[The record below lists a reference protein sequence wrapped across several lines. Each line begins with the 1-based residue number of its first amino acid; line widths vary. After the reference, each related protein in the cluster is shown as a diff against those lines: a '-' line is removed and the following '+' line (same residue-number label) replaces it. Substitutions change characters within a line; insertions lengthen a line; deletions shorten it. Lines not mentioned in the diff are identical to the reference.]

1 MTMRNGGEILVA
13 ALLAHDVDRAF
24 GVPGE
29 SALPLYDALLSN
41 ANHIQ
46 FVTCRH
52 EASAAHMAE
61 ADGKMRGGPGVC
73 MVSRGPGAMH
83 AAIGVHTAQQNSSG
97 LVLLVGQVPRAERG
111 REAFQEMNYEA
122 VFGGMTKWTAEI
134 TDTAAIPE
142 LVAKAFHIAASGRPG
157 PVVLSI
163 PEDVLDELSDAGDVA
178 PIPLERPAPGADDL
192 AKLQEM
198 LQKAERPILIIGGPG
213 WTPEAAEDIKVFAA
227 TNELP
232 IVCAFRSQGI
242 VDDRFA
248 HFVGDLGFGIN
259 PKLGARI
266 KHSDLLIV
274 VGDRLCDASTQG
286 YSLIVP
292 PKPLQP
298 LVHIYPGKEE
308 LGRVFEAVLPIHA
321 GVVETAAALNAM
333 TVKPSAAWREARLA
347 MRSEYDAYR
356 TPGERRGK
364 VDMARVVSFLG
375 ERLPDNA
382 IVTNGAGNYC
392 IWVHRYYRYRGF
404 GTQAATK
411 GGAMGYGFPAA
422 IAAKL
427 RHPERTV
434 VSFAGDGC
442 FTMAMAELA
451 TVAQQNLPLVI
462 IVVNNG
468 IYGAIRYHQ
477 EIHFPGHVVGTDLR
491 NPNFA
496 DLARSYGLFGE
507 VVDDDSDFPAVFE
520 RALVANRPALIEL
533 RTDAEYISPDKTI
546 ADLRTLNQKA

>member
-1 MTMRNGGEILVA
+1 MTTRNGGEILVA

-29 SALPLYDALLSN
+29 SALPLYDALLGA
-41 ANHIQ
+41 ANRIQ

-142 LVAKAFHIAASGRPG
+142 MVAKAFHIAASGRPG

-163 PEDVLDELSDAGDVA
+163 PEDVLDELSDAADVA
-178 PIPLERPAPGADDL
+178 PIPLERPAPGAGDL
-192 AKLQEM
+192 AKLQAM

-213 WTPEAAEDIKVFAA
+213 WTPAAADDIKAFAA
-227 TNELP
+227 ANELP

-248 HFVGDLGFGIN
+248 HFVGDLGFAMN
-259 PKLGARI
+259 AKLAARI
-266 KHSDLLIV
+266 KHSDLLIA
-274 VGDRLCDASTQG
+274 VGERLCDATTQG
-286 YSLIVP
+286 YSLLVP
-292 PKPLQP
+292 PKPAQP
-298 LVHIYPGKEE
+298 LVHIYPDKTE
-308 LGRVFEAVLPIHA
+308 LGRVFASVLPIHA
-321 GVVETAAALNAM
+321 GVVEAAAALKGI
-333 TVKPSAAWREARLA
+333 TVKAPAAWREARLA
-347 MRSEYDAYR
+347 MRGEYDAYR
-356 TPGERRGK
+356 TPGPRRGRL
-364 VDMARVVSFLG
+364 DMARVVSFLG
-375 ERLPDNA
+375 ERLPENA

-451 TVAQQNLPLVI
+451 TVAQQNLPLI
-462 IVVNNG
+462 TIVVNNG
-468 IYGAIRYHQ
+468 IYGAIRFHQ
-477 EIHFPGHVVGTDLR
+477 EIHFPNRVSGTNLE
-491 NPNFA
+491 NPDFA
-496 DLARSYGLFGE
+496 ALARSYGMFGE
-507 VVDDDSDFPAVFE
+507 VVDDDMDFPGVFE
-520 RALVANRPALIEL
+520 RALAANAPALIEL
-533 RTDAEYISPDKTI
+533 RVDEEFITPDKTI
-546 ADLRTLNQKA
+546 ADLRALKA

>member
-1 MTMRNGGEILVA
+1 MTTRNGGEILVA
-13 ALLAHDVDRAF
+13 ALLAHGVDRAF

-29 SALPLYDALLSN
+29 SALPLYDALLGA
-41 ANHIQ
+41 ANRIQ

-61 ADGKMRGGPGVC
+61 ADGRMRGGPGVC

-83 AAIGVHTAQQNSSG
+83 AAIGVHTAQQNSGG

-122 VFGGMTKWTAEI
+122 VFGAMTKWTAEI
-134 TDTAAIPE
+134 TDTAAIPSM
-142 LVAKAFHIAASGRPG
+142 VAKAFQIAASGRPG

-178 PIPLERPAPGADDL
+178 PIPVAHPAPSAGEL
-192 AKLQEM
+192 AKLQDL

-213 WTPEAAEDIKVFAA
+213 WTPQAAEDIKAFAA
-227 TNELP
+227 ANELP

-248 HFVGDLGFGIN
+248 HFVGDLGFGVN

-266 KHSDLLIV
+266 KASDLLIV

-286 YSLIVP
+286 YSLLVP
-292 PKPLQP
+292 PKPAQP

-308 LGRVFEAVLPIHA
+308 LGRVFHSVLPIHA
-321 GVVETAAALNAM
+321 GVVEAAAALKAV
-333 TVKPSAAWREARLA
+333 TVAAPAAWRDARLA
-347 MRSEYDAYR
+347 MRTEYDAYR
-356 TPGERRGK
+356 TPGPRRGK
-364 VDMARVVSFLG
+364 VDLARVVSFLG
-375 ERLPDNA
+375 ERLPADA

-427 RHPERTV
+427 RHPDRTV
-434 VSFAGDGC
+434 VCFAGDGC

-451 TVAQQNLPLVI
+451 TVAQQKLSLIV

-468 IYGAIRYHQ
+468 IYGAIRFHQ
-477 EIHFPGHVVGTDLR
+477 EIHFPGHVVGTDLV

-496 DLARSYGLFGE
+496 ALARSYGLFGE
-507 VVDDDSDFPAVFE
+507 VVDDDADFPAVFD
-520 RALVANRPALIEL
+520 RALAANQPALIEL
-533 RTDAEYISPDKTI
+533 RVDPDYISPDKTI
-546 ADLRTLNQKA
+546 AELRAPK

>member
-1 MTMRNGGEILVA
+1 MTTRNGGEILVA
-13 ALLAHDVDRAF
+13 ALLAHGVDRAF

-29 SALPLYDALLSN
+29 SALPLYDALLKN
-41 ANHIQ
+41 ANRIQ

-61 ADGKMRGGPGVC
+61 ADGKMRGVAGVC

-83 AAIGVHTAQQNSSG
+83 AAIGVHTASQNSSP
-97 LVLLVGQVPRAERG
+97 LLLLVGQVPRAERG
-111 REAFQEMNYEA
+111 REAFQEMDYEA
-122 VFGGMTKWTAEI
+122 VFGGMTKWAAEI
-134 TDTAAIPE
+134 DDTAAIPE
-142 LVAKAFHIAASGRPG
+142 MVAKAFSIASSGRPG

-163 PEDVLDELSDAGDVA
+163 PEDVLDELSDAADVA
-178 PIPLERPAPGADDL
+178 PIALARPAPSASEL

-213 WTPEAAEDIKVFAA
+213 WTPEAADDIKAFAVA
-227 TNELP
+227 NELP

-242 VDDRFA
+242 VDDRFE
-248 HFVGDLGFGIN
+248 HFVGDLGFGVN

-266 KHSDLLIV
+266 KASDLLIA

-292 PKPLQP
+292 PIPTQP

-308 LGRVFEAVLPIHA
+308 LGRVFQSVLPIHA
-321 GVVETAAALNAM
+321 GVVETAAALRTMKVQA
-333 TVKPSAAWREARLA
+333 PGAWREARLA
-347 MRSEYDAYR
+347 MRGEYDAYR
-356 TPGERRGK
+356 KPGPRRGK

-375 ERLPDNA
+375 ERLPENA

-427 RHPERTV
+427 RHPERVV

-442 FTMAMAELA
+442 FAMAMAELA
-451 TVAQQNLPLVI
+451 TVAQQNLPLIV

-468 IYGAIRYHQ
+468 IYGAIRFHQ
-477 EIHFPGHVVGTDLR
+477 EIHFPGRVSGTDLL
-491 NPNFA
+491 NPDFA
-496 DLARSYGLFGE
+496 ALARSYGLFGE
-507 VVDDDSDFPAVFE
+507 VVEDDIEFPGIFE
-520 RALVANRPALIEL
+520 RALAANVPALIEL
-533 RTDAEYISPDKTI
+533 RVDPEYITPDKTI
-546 ADLRTLNQKA
+546 TDLQAAK

>member
-1 MTMRNGGEILVA
+1 MTTRNGGEILVA

-29 SALPLYDALLSN
+29 SALPLYDALLGA
-41 ANHIQ
+41 ANRIQ

-142 LVAKAFHIAASGRPG
+142 MVAKAFHIAASGRPG

-163 PEDVLDELSDAGDVA
+163 PEDVLDELSDAADVA
-178 PIPLERPAPGADDL
+178 PLPLERPAPSAHEL
-192 AKLQEM
+192 AKLQDL

-213 WTPEAAEDIKVFAA
+213 WTPTAADDIKAFAA
-227 TNELP
+227 ANELP

-242 VDDRFA
+242 VDDRFE
-248 HFVGDLGFGIN
+248 HFVGDLGFAMN
-259 PKLGARI
+259 AKLAARI
-266 KHSDLLIV
+266 KAADLLIA

-292 PKPLQP
+292 PKPAQP

-308 LGRVFEAVLPIHA
+308 LGRVFESVLPIHA
-321 GVVETAAALNAM
+321 GVVEAAAALKTM
-333 TVKPSAAWREARLA
+333 KLKPAAAWREARLA
-347 MRSEYDAYR
+347 MRGEYDAYR
-356 TPGERRGK
+356 TPGPRRGK

-375 ERLPDNA
+375 EHLPDDA

-442 FTMAMAELA
+442 FAMAMAELA
-451 TVAQQNLPLVI
+451 TVAQQNLPLIV

-468 IYGAIRYHQ
+468 IYGAIRFHQ
-477 EIHFPGHVVGTDLR
+477 EIHFPGRVSGTDLV

-496 DLARSYGLFGE
+496 ELARSYGLFGE
-507 VVDDDSDFPAVFE
+507 LVEDDADFPAVFA
-520 RALVANRPALIEL
+520 RALAANSPALIEL
-533 RTDAEYISPDKTI
+533 RVEPENITPDRTI
-546 ADLRTLNQKA
+546 ADLRAQK

>member
-1 MTMRNGGEILVA
+1 MRNGGEILVD
-13 ALLAHDVDRAF
+13 ALLAHGVDRAF

-29 SALPLYDALLSN
+29 SALPLYDALLKN
-41 ANHIQ
+41 ANRLQ

-83 AAIGVHTAQQNSSG
+83 AAIGVHTAQQNSGG

-122 VFGGMTKWTAEI
+122 VFGCMTKWTAEI
-134 TDTAAIPE
+134 DDTARIPDM
-142 LVAKAFHIAASGRPG
+142 VAKAFHVAASGRPG

-163 PEDVLDELSDAGDVA
+163 PEDVLDELSDAADVA
-178 PIPLERPAPGADDL
+178 PLAIERPTPGADEV
-192 AKLQEM
+192 AKLREM
-198 LQKAERPILIIGGPG
+198 LQKAERPLIVIGGPG
-213 WTPEAAEDIKVFAA
+213 WTPQAADDIKAFAVA
-227 TNELP
+227 NELP

-242 VDDRFA
+242 VEDGFA
-248 HFVGDLGFGIN
+248 HFVGDLGFAMN
-259 PKLGARI
+259 AKLAARV
-266 KHSDLLIV
+266 KAADLLIV
-274 VGDRLCDASTQG
+274 VGERLCDATTQG
-286 YSLIVP
+286 YSLLTP
-292 PKPLQP
+292 PKPSQTLI
-298 LVHIYPGKEE
+298 HIYADKAE
-308 LGRVFEAVLPIHA
+308 LGRVFAAALPIHA
-321 GVVETAAALNAM
+321 GAAEAAAALKS
-333 TVKPSAAWREARLA
+333 VKVAPPAAWKAARLA
-347 MRSEYDAYR
+347 MRAEYDAYR

-375 ERLPDNA
+375 ERLPDDA

-427 RHPERTV
+427 RHPERAV
-434 VSFAGDGC
+434 VAFAGDGC
-442 FTMAMAELA
+442 FAMAMAELA

-462 IVVNNG
+462 LVVNNS

-477 EIHFPGHVVGTDLR
+477 EIHFPGRVSGTDLE
-491 NPNFA
+491 NPDFA
-496 DLARSYGLFGE
+496 ALARSFGLVGE
-507 VVDDDSDFPAVFE
+507 AVEDDADFPAAFE
-520 RALVANRPALIEL
+520 RAMASGKPALIEL
-533 RTDAEYISPDKTI
+533 RVDPELITPDKKI
-546 ADLRTLNQKA
+546 ADLRALQKA

>member
-1 MTMRNGGEILVA
+1 MTKRNGGEILVA
-13 ALLAHDVDRAF
+13 ALTAHGVDRAF

-29 SALPLYDALLSN
+29 SALPLYDALLGA
-41 ANHIQ
+41 ANRIQ

-61 ADGKMRGGPGVC
+61 ADGRMRGGPGVC

-83 AAIGVHTAQQNSSG
+83 AAIGVHTAQQNSGG

-134 TDTAAIPE
+134 DDTAKIPE
-142 LVAKAFHIAASGRPG
+142 MIAKAFQIAASGRPG
-157 PVVLSI
+157 PVVLSL
-163 PEDVLDELSDAGDVA
+163 PEDILDELSDAPDVA
-178 PIPLERPAPGADDL
+178 PLAIERPAPSTADM
-192 AKLQEM
+192 AKLQAL
-198 LQKAERPILIIGGPG
+198 LQKAERPLLIIGGPG
-213 WTPEAAEDIKVFAA
+213 WTPEAAEDIKAFAA
-227 TNELP
+227 ANELP
-232 IVCAFRSQGI
+232 MVCAFRSQGI
-242 VDDRFA
+242 VDDRFEN
-248 HFVGDLGFGIN
+248 FVGDLGFGVN

-266 KHSDLLIV
+266 KASDLLIA

-292 PKPLQP
+292 PKPVQP

-308 LGRVFEAVLPIHA
+308 LGRVFENVLPIHA
-321 GVVETAAALNAM
+321 DVAKAAAALKAL
-333 TVKPSAAWREARLA
+333 KLAPPAAWKEARVA
-347 MRSEYDAYR
+347 MRAEFDAYR
-356 TPGERRGK
+356 TPGARRGA

-375 ERLPDNA
+375 ERLPENA
-382 IVTNGAGNYC
+382 IVANGAGNYC

-427 RHPERTV
+427 RYPERPV
-434 VSFAGDGC
+434 VAFAGDGC

-451 TVAQQNLPLVI
+451 TVTQQNLPLVI
-462 IVVNNG
+462 LVVNNG
-468 IYGAIRYHQ
+468 IYGAIRFHQ
-477 EIHFPGHVVGTDLR
+477 EIHFPGRVSGTDLQ
-491 NPNFA
+491 NPDFA
-496 DLARSYGLFGE
+496 ALARSFGLFGE
-507 VVDDDSDFPAVFE
+507 IVEDDADFPAAFE
-520 RALVANRPALIEL
+520 RALASGGPALIEL
-533 RTDAEYISPDKTI
+533 RTDAEHISPDKTI
-546 ADLRTLNQKA
+546 ADLRALQKA

>member
-1 MTMRNGGEILVA
+1 MATRNGGEILVD
-13 ALLAHDVDRAF
+13 ALLAHGVDRAF

-29 SALPLYDALLSN
+29 SALPLYDALLKN
-41 ANHIQ
+41 ANRLQ

-61 ADGKMRGGPGVC
+61 ADGRMRGGPGVC

-83 AAIGVHTAQQNSSG
+83 AAIGVHTAQQNSGG

-134 TDTAAIPE
+134 DDTARIPGM
-142 LVAKAFHIAASGRPG
+142 VAKAFHIAASGRPG

-163 PEDVLDELSDAGDVA
+163 PEDVLDELSAAADVA
-178 PIPLERPAPGADDL
+178 PLVIERPAPRADEI
-192 AKLQEM
+192 AKLQAM
-198 LQKAERPILIIGGPG
+198 LQQAERPILVIGGPG
-213 WTPEAAEDIKVFAA
+213 WTPQAAADIKAFAA
-227 TNELP
+227 ANELP

-242 VDDRFA
+242 VEDGFA
-248 HFVGDLGFGIN
+248 HFVGDLGFAMN
-259 PKLGARI
+259 AKLAARV
-266 KHSDLLIV
+266 KAADLLIV
-274 VGDRLCDASTQG
+274 VGERLCDATTQG
-286 YSLIVP
+286 YSLLTP
-292 PKPLQP
+292 PKPAQTLI
-298 LVHIYPGKEE
+298 HIYADKAE
-308 LGRVFEAVLPIHA
+308 LGRVFEAALPIHA
-321 GVVETAAALNAM
+321 GAAEAAAALK
-333 TVKPSAAWREARLA
+333 TVKVSPPAAWTETRLA
-347 MRSEYDAYR
+347 MRAEYDAYR

-364 VDMARVVSFLG
+364 VDMARVVSWLG
-375 ERLPDNA
+375 ERLPDDA
-382 IVTNGAGNYC
+382 IVANGAGNYC

-427 RHPERTV
+427 RHPERAV
-434 VSFAGDGC
+434 VAFAGDGC
-442 FTMAMAELA
+442 FAMAMAELA

-477 EIHFPGHVVGTDLR
+477 EIHFPGRVSGTDLE
-491 NPNFA
+491 NPDFA
-496 DLARSYGLFGE
+496 ALARSFGLAGE
-507 VVDDDSDFPAVFE
+507 LVEDDADFPAAFE
-520 RALVANRPALIEL
+520 RAMASGKPALIEVRVDPEL
-533 RTDAEYISPDKTI
+533 ITPDKKI
-546 ADLRTLNQKA
+546 ADLRALQKV

>member
-29 SALPLYDALLSN
+29 SALPLYDALLG
-41 ANHIQ
+41 AAKRIQ

-73 MVSRGPGAMH
+73 LVSRGPGAMH
-83 AAIGVHTAQQNSSG
+83 AAIGLHTAQQNSSG

-134 TDTAAIPE
+134 NDTAAIPE
-142 LVAKAFHIAASGRPG
+142 MVAKAFHIAASGRPG

-163 PEDVLDELSDAGDVA
+163 PEDVLDELSDAADMA
-178 PIPLERPAPGADDL
+178 PIPLDHPAPGAGDL
-192 AKLQEM
+192 AKLQEL

-213 WTPEAAEDIKVFAA
+213 WTPAAAEDIKAFAVA
-227 TNELP
+227 NELP
-232 IVCAFRSQGI
+232 IVSAFRSQGI

-248 HFVGDLGFGIN
+248 HFVGDLGFAMN
-259 PKLGARI
+259 AKLAARI
-266 KHSDLLIV
+266 KASDLLIV
-274 VGDRLCDASTQG
+274 VGDRLCDGTTQG
-286 YSLIVP
+286 YSLLVP
-292 PKPLQP
+292 PKPAQP
-298 LVHIYPGKEE
+298 LIHIYPDATE
-308 LGRVFEAVLPIHA
+308 LGRVFEAALPIHA
-321 GVVETAAALNAM
+321 GVVEAAAALK
-333 TVKPSAAWREARLA
+333 TVKVNAPAAWREAHLA
-347 MRSEYDAYR
+347 MRGEYDAYR
-356 TPGERRGK
+356 TPGPRRGK

-375 ERLPDNA
+375 ERLPENA

-434 VSFAGDGC
+434 VCFAGDGC

-451 TVAQQNLPLVI
+451 TVAQQNLPLIV

-468 IYGAIRYHQ
+468 IYGAIRFHQ
-477 EIHFPGHVVGTDLR
+477 EIHFPSRVSGTDLV

-496 DLARSYGLFGE
+496 ELARSYGLFGE
-507 VVDDDSDFPAVFE
+507 VVEDDADFPGIFA
-520 RALVANRPALIEL
+520 RALAANRPALIEL
-533 RTDAEYISPDKTI
+533 RVDPDYISPDKTI
-546 ADLRTLNQKA
+546 ADLRAQK